1 KGVPVRI
8 TLIVGGVV
16 AVLAAVFPMGVL
28 EEMVNIG
35 TLFAFVL
42 VCIGVV
48 VLRRTRPDLP
58 RGFRVPFVP
67 LVPILAV
74 LACGWLMLNLSV
86 ETWIRFTVW
95 MGLGVVIYFLYG
107 RHKSVLGRRLAAAAA
122 AHTATADD
130 TKEPEPVYPRPGS
143 RSVNRASTS

>member
-1 KGVPVRI
+1 I
-8 TLIVGGVV
+8 TLFVGAVV
-16 AVLAAVFPMGVL
+16 AVLAAFFPMGTL

-42 VCIGVV
+42 VCIGVI

-58 RGFRVPFVP
+58 RGFRVPLVP

-86 ETWIRFTVW
+86 ETWIRFLVW
-95 MGLGVVIYFLYG
+95 MALGVVVYLAYG
-107 RHKSVLGRRLAAAAA
+107 RRKSVLGQKLAAQAQAAP
-122 AHTATADD
+122 
-130 TKEPEPVYPRPGS
+130 PEEENIPELVQR
-143 RSVNRASTS
+143 